1 MEERMHSVHSACAL
15 GVSAA
20 LVLTLCAAPQAAFAS
35 ESADS
40 LDASLGAL
48 SASADESQAP
58 FSDVSDGEWYA
69 QIVDRAYTLGLL
81 TGYEGTDLFGPSD
94 GMTRGQ
100 MVVVLKRLFDN
111 ADFSGAPYWGSHADE
126 LRLDFPSGNETGFTD
141 VSDGEYCTAAINWA
155 MHYHIVSGYDGTDK
169 FGPND
174 PLTREQCAKM
184 IASWLGFYGYDP
196 SASYPDW
203 DRSDEVFLAYSDA
216 GDISL
221 WARNAVLAARQN
233 GCMTGVPSDGGLP
246 QFYPKRSLE
255 RCEAAKIAVVLH
267 ETMHGQI

>member
-1 MEERMHSVHSACAL
+1 MEERMHLVHSTCAL

-20 LVLTLCAAPQAAFAS
+20 LALTLCAAPQAAFAS

-40 LDASLGAL
+40 PDTSLSAL

-111 ADFSGAPYWGSHADE
+111 ADFSGAPS
-126 LRLDFPSGNETGFTD
+126 R
-141 VSDGEYCTAAINWA
+141 
-155 MHYHIVSGYDGTDK
+155 
-169 FGPND
+169 
-174 PLTREQCAKM
+174 
-184 IASWLGFYGYDP
+184 
-196 SASYPDW
+196 
-203 DRSDEVFLAYSDA
+203 
-216 GDISL
+216 
-221 WARNAVLAARQN
+221 VLP
-233 GCMTGVPSDGGLP
+233 C
-246 QFYPKRSLE
+246 
-255 RCEAAKIAVVLH
+255 C
-267 ETMHGQI
+267 

>member
-141 VSDGEYCTAAINWA
+141 VSDGEYYTAAINWA

-221 WARNAVLAARQN
+221 WARNAVLAARQS
-233 GCMTGVPSDGGLP
+233 GCMTGVSNDGGLP

>member
-58 FSDVSDGEWYA
+58 FSDVSGGEWYA

-100 MVVVLKRLFDN
+100 MVVVLKRLTTLIFR
-111 ADFSGAPYWGSHADE
+111 ARRIGEAMLMSFASIFHLTTKRASPT
-126 LRLDFPSGNETGFTD
+126 FPTANTTRRQSIGRCITISCQDTTARTSSVRTIRSRGN
-141 VSDGEYCTAAINWA
+141 
-155 MHYHIVSGYDGTDK
+155 
-169 FGPND
+169 
-174 PLTREQCAKM
+174 
-184 IASWLGFYGYDP
+184 
-196 SASYPDW
+196 SA
-203 DRSDEVFLAYSDA
+203 R
-216 GDISL
+216 
-221 WARNAVLAARQN
+221 R
-233 GCMTGVPSDGGLP
+233 
-246 QFYPKRSLE
+246 
-255 RCEAAKIAVVLH
+255 
-267 ETMHGQI
+267 